1 LKGSLERLKEI
12 KLCSNADLKNAREL
26 AESIMS
32 PPASK
37 RVADIERM
45 FKALGGHN
53 RIVILLML
61 SRKEMCV
68 CEMTA
73 ALNIPQPSISHEL
86 GILEREEFIK
96 RRRVGRW
103 VFYSLSKNFLTDNL
117 INPLF
122 REISEM
128 ST

>member
-1 LKGSLERLKEI
+1 M
-12 KLCSNADLKNAREL
+12 CSTADLKSAKEL

-32 PPASK
+32 LPASK
-37 RVADIERM
+37 KVADIERM

-61 SRKEMCV
+61 SKKEMCV
-68 CEMTA
+68 CEITA

-86 GILEREEFIK
+86 GILEREGFIK

-103 VFYSLSKNFLTDNL
+103 VFYSLSKNLLTDSL

-128 ST
+128 PT